1 MTDRYA
7 VFGHPIAHSK
17 SPLIHAA
24 FARQTGQDM
33 TYEAI
38 LAPTDGFA
46 DSVAQFIAAGGRGAN
61 VTVPFKEQAFALANR
76 LSPRAEH
83 AGAVNTLAFDAD
95 GIFGDNTDGA
105 GLVADLVRN
114 LRCPLAGKRILLVG
128 AGGAARGVIG
138 PLLDQQPATLVI
150 ANRTV
155 SRAQE
160 LAEQFGHGIRACGFD
175 GLDAPFDLVLNA
187 TAASLA
193 GELPPLS
200 PRLFTADTLAYD
212 MMYGRDTPFLAFART
227 HGAATADGLGMLV
240 EQAAEAFYLW
250 RGVRPDT
257 APVIASLR
265 QDRLEGESLAASPLR
280 GLRQDRQGVR
290 RRVPRCW
297 AATLPQCLAA
307 SPLRGPRRAKEKP
320 APGFRRRWWRPIA
333 ACSMRA
339 TRIRW
344 KPGTTAGWSAAST
357 AWRSAACSMANRCS
371 AANPTPPRSRW
382 CGWQGSFSNGIS
394 G

>member
-38 LAPTDGFA
+38 LAPKDGFA
-46 DSVAQFIAAGGRGAN
+46 ASVAAFVAAGGRGAN
-61 VTVPFKEQAFALANR
+61 VTVPFKEEAFRLAGR
-76 LSPRAEH
+76 LSPRAQR

-95 GIFGDNTDGA
+95 GSFGDNTDGA
-105 GLVADLVRN
+105 GLVADLARN
-114 LRCPLAGKRILLVG
+114 LQRTLTGRRVLLLG
-128 AGGAARGVIG
+128 AGGAARGVIE
-138 PLLDQQPATLVI
+138 PLLEQQPAALVI

-155 SRAQE
+155 DRARE
-160 LAEQFGHGIRACGFD
+160 LAALFDRDVRACGFD
-175 GLDAPFDLVLNA
+175 TLDTPFDLVINA

-200 PRLFTADTLAYD
+200 PQLFTPDTLAYD
-212 MMYGRDTPFLAFART
+212 MMYGRDTPFLAFARAQ
-227 HGAATADGLGMLV
+227 GAATADGLGMLV

-265 QDRLEGESLAASPLR
+265 A
-280 GLRQDRQGVR
+280 
-290 RRVPRCW
+290 
-297 AATLPQCLAA
+297 
-307 SPLRGPRRAKEKP
+307 
-320 APGFRRRWWRPIA
+320 
-333 ACSMRA
+333 
-339 TRIRW
+339 
-344 KPGTTAGWSAAST
+344 
-357 AWRSAACSMANRCS
+357 
-371 AANPTPPRSRW
+371 
-382 CGWQGSFSNGIS
+382 
-394 G
+394 